1 MFFRRKKIATLNES
15 PKAPPPKLETTTE
28 ADKSLHN
35 GNVGSKN
42 VEASSRHLDS
52 NCNSMINDYRQ
63 ENLEVQQVPE
73 AKTRSP
79 QSYERRASRAAQEVV
94 AERRRTSLK
103 GDIVEESACYRRVSV
118 SGSRTTP
125 KKKVECG
132 THVVSKSELWDTGS
146 QHRCSKG
153 HQNKSR
159 VSISQEEGL
168 LDAALVNVGLADC
181 LISDDNVMHRSVSER
196 NRHLQKREKPAIKP
210 SSNICSQQC
219 NKLSHFQSTPN
230 VAALKSAAAAGT
242 PKHSYNATS
251 ESELLDREILPI
263 FQKLLTERNKSQH
276 NIDYSF
282 GRSCPNISIK
292 CDIVE
297 YL

>member
-1 MFFRRKKIATLNES
+1 MISCRRKKVALNES
-15 PKAPPPKLETTTE
+15 PKIVPQKQE
-28 ADKSLHN
+28 ATQESLQN
-35 GNVGSKN
+35 GSLGTKN
-42 VEASSRHLDS
+42 VETLNKQNLDS
-52 NCNSMINDYRQ
+52 NYNNMLSESAEAQPCNQ
-63 ENLEVQQVPE
+63 EKN
-73 AKTRSP
+73 RSP
-79 QSYERRASRAAQEVV
+79 LAHERRASRTAQEIVT
-94 AERRRTSLK
+94 ERRRTSLK
-103 GDIVEESACYRRVSV
+103 GEIPEEPVCYRRVSI

-146 QHRCSKG
+146 QHRCSKS

-159 VSISQEEGL
+159 VSISQEEGKFGTKTIFVSHHL
-168 LDAALVNVGLADC
+168 FCIADD
-181 LISDDNVMHRSVSER
+181 SVMHRSVSER
-196 NRHLQKREKPAIKP
+196 NRHLQKREKSSTKKELS
-210 SSNICSQQC
+210 SSNICNQQC

-230 VAALKSAAAAGT
+230 VAALKSA
-242 PKHSYNATS
+242 PKHTYNATS